1 MSKLTKLP
9 AGGGT
14 DRDRAVDACL
24 HPLRVRLPRRLR
36 RGSLPQ
42 AEEESGRQPTL
53 RVRGG
58 QAMPSNGMAMLK
70 DLLQLFVQF
79 LPPVYILNILEN
91 CLTPG
96 HRNAP
101 ECVIRY
107 SFR

>member
-24 HPLRVRLPRRLR
+24 HPLRVRLPGRLR
-36 RGSLPQ
+36 RGPLPQ

-58 QAMPSNGMAMLK
+58 QAKPGNDMAKLE
-70 DLLQLFVQF
+70 DQLQLFVQF

-101 ECVIRY
+101 ACMCDKIQL
-107 SFR
+107 

>member
-1 MSKLTKLP
+1 MSKLSKLP

-24 HPLRVRLPRRLR
+24 HPLCVRLPRRLR

-58 QAMPSNGMAMLK
+58 QAMPSHGNDLTMHK
-70 DLLQLFVQF
+70 DLLYLLSLF
-79 LPPVYILNILEN
+79 
-91 CLTPG
+91 
-96 HRNAP
+96 
-101 ECVIRY
+101 
-107 SFR
+107 